1 MRVGGDGA
9 SLAAADELAEK
20 ASASASAS
28 SELDLRLSFDG
39 RRCKEEPLR
48 GKEE

>member
-9 SLAAADELAEK
+9 SLAAADELAET
-20 ASASASAS
+20 ASASAL

-48 GKEE
+48 AEEE

>member
-9 SLAAADELAEK
+9 SLAAVDELAEM
-20 ASASASAS
+20 ASASASA
-28 SELDLRLSFDG
+28 ELDLRLSFDG

-48 GKEE
+48 AEEE